1 MTAKARLKTTNLLKG
16 DTGAIKNNVKKLLDE
31 LRSVEQGGLDINACK
46 PIRQAL
52 LDKRILESKDQT
64 TQAYAS
70 LCFLELLKIFA
81 PDAPLS
87 ISDLERVFQLFKRRF
102 KALANTEA
110 ASYAESFE
118 LLENVESLNCI
129 VLANDFE
136 TRDKFIDDL
145 FLLFYKLYTTKPD
158 SKHAVLLPRVLN
170 QLLYEINQEGNLPMQ
185 SARVVFS
192 QFVAVPKKKTA
203 SKQASLGFENAG
215 YALSK
220 ILCADNKTVMAKSL
234 FAYFNDVFNSECGDD
249 AEEDEET
256 KMTELTRLHKLVVEI
271 WKAVPETIA
280 QLVGYLQ
287 AELITEKTA
296 VRLLLVEVVG
306 DMIAHQPSEINFV
319 TTYDTCWNLWRDR
332 CRDKDPEVRE
342 MWAFKAHD
350 ILKYRTDV
358 TREVSKILLQLLI
371 DEDERVRIQAIK
383 SLGELEPETLK
394 NLVGGSDEFIKLM
407 TDRMGDRKPLVRKTA
422 TEVCAQLYADAY
434 PLIEQDED
442 VSSIAN
448 WIPSAL
454 LNLVFKNNP
463 EITFNMERVF
473 HEDILTRETGVQTRV
488 ERLLSVLG
496 SLGDDTSPARK
507 SFHSLINWQNTIS
520 EYFKAAVGDVI
531 TDAQKE
537 SIIEWMANITP
548 NPKLA
553 SSAIAELLE
562 NYSEDLKT
570 CISPDS
576 TVREVI
582 EAQDRILDEFSGEA
596 AEVIAVL
603 LYRSSNLLLNKQ
615 ILASLVT
622 QPVAASFLEHVSR
635 INPALLTAHVNGMF
649 ESIVAENASEE
660 TLRTLAAM
668 AKRGNNTLKVPKMA
682 FKPLTKLILDGEPLE
697 ANYATAIACCAA
709 PSLLSASAI
718 KALVGSANTDSKYT
732 ALTQIY
738 KRKPELLEKHDL
750 TEHVSDLLANME
762 DPDTEV
768 SGFAVSFA
776 ITHETAKG
784 APNLVDTI
792 CNLIDPKD
800 LEIDEDG
807 EMVDNELSPSV
818 HLCLSLE
825 LLRLAWNPAYR
836 ADKIHAQH
844 IISLSRTVRHP
855 DPEVRKRFMQKL
867 MSLMN
872 KNKLGWK
879 FLLLPLLCIGVESEA
894 AFKDDVVRWVRAKHD
909 NELKQNPK
917 STVFVA
923 LFPRLLH
930 FLGRDLIIHTGGA
943 VTGDHLEEPLYAI
956 LVFLQIVADTDNLA
970 MLFHLA
976 QRVKQFQDA
985 VDEER
990 ANIMHLDKGVHFLS
1004 ELAQLSIRQYAENK
1018 HNMQIPTYPGKAN
1031 MPGDIFKPFDTPELA
1046 KKASQTTYMP
1056 QEVAEEIP
1064 HSIRVFLTSRKRA
1077 QEANAEKAKKPKKA
1091 KTIKAP
1097 KKTKKAASKPK
1108 AKKKAAGTEDGP
1120 RRRSSRHSGRVSD
1133 YREKSVEELEEED
1146 ESEDEEGDEEEESE
1160 EEEEEEE
1167 EEGEEEEEEEEDD
1180 E

>member
-1 MTAKARLKTTNLLKG
+1 M
-16 DTGAIKNNVKKLLDE
+16 
-31 LRSVEQGGLDINACK
+31 
-46 PIRQAL
+46 RQAL

-102 KALANTEA
+102 KALAYSEA

-136 TRDKFIDDL
+136 SRDKFIDDL

-192 QFVAVPKKKTA
+192 QFVAVPKKKTV
-203 SKQASLGFENAG
+203 SKQQASLGFENAG

-234 FAYFNDVFNSECGDD
+234 FAYFNDVFNSECADEAEDD
-249 AEEDEET
+249 DEDT
-256 KMTELTRLHKLVVEI
+256 KLTELTRLHKLVVEI

-287 AELITEKTA
+287 AELITEKSA

-342 MWAFKAHD
+342 MWALKAHD

-358 TREVSKILLQLLI
+358 TREVSKTLLQLLI

-383 SLGELEPETLK
+383 SLGELEPEILK
-394 NLVGGSDEFIKLM
+394 VLVGGSDEFIKLM
-407 TDRMGDRKPLVRKTA
+407 TDRMGDKKALVRKTA

-473 HEDILTRETGVQTRV
+473 HEDILTRETSVDTRV
-488 ERLLSVLG
+488 ERLLAVLA
-496 SLGDDTSPARK
+496 SLGDDGSPARK

-520 EYFKAAVGDVI
+520 EYFKAAMGDAI
-531 TDAQKE
+531 TEAQKE
-537 SIIEWMANITP
+537 SIIEWMSNITP

-570 CISPDS
+570 SISPDA

-596 AEVIAVL
+596 EDLIAVL

-622 QPVAASFLEHVSR
+622 KPVAASFLEHVSK

-668 AKRGNNTLKVPKMA
+668 AKRGNNTLKVPKTA
-682 FKPLTKLILDGEPLE
+682 FKPLTKLILDGEVLE

-709 PSLLSASAI
+709 PSILSPSAV
-718 KALVGSANTDSKYT
+718 KALVGSANTDSKYA

-738 KRKPELLEKHDL
+738 KRKPELLEKQDFA
-750 TEHVSDLLANME
+750 EHVSDVFAGMK
-762 DPDTEV
+762 DPETEV
-768 SGFAVSFA
+768 SVFAVSFA
-776 ITHETAKG
+776 VTHEAVKG
-784 APNLVDTI
+784 TPDLVDTI

-800 LEIDEDG
+800 LDVDEDG
-807 EMVDNELSPSV
+807 EMFDNELAPSV
-818 HLCLSLE
+818 HLGLSLE

-836 ADKIHAQH
+836 NDKIHAQH

-855 DPEVRKRFMQKL
+855 DPDVRKRFMQKL

-894 AFKDDVVRWVRAKHD
+894 SFKDDVVRWVRAKHD

-930 FLGRDLIIHTGGA
+930 FLGRDIIIHTGGA
-943 VTGDHLEEPLYAI
+943 VTGDHLEEPLYAMLI
-956 LVFLQIVADTDNLA
+956 FLQIVADAENLA

-990 ANIMHLDKGVHFLS
+990 TNIMHLDKGVHFLS
-1004 ELAQLSIRQYAENK
+1004 ELAQLAIRLYAEIK
-1018 HNMQIPTYPGKAN
+1018 HNLQIPSYPGKAN
-1031 MPGDIFKPFDTPELA
+1031 LPSDIFKPFETPEQA

-1056 QEVAEEIP
+1056 SEVAEEIP
-1064 HSIRVFLTSRKRA
+1064 HSIRVFLSSRKRA
-1077 QEANAEKAKKPKKA
+1077 QETGADKPKKPKKP
-1091 KTIKAP
+1091 KTIKAAAA
-1097 KKTKKAASKPK
+1097 KTKKAAGKPK
-1108 AKKKAAGTEDGP
+1108 AKKAAAAAEATENGP

-1146 ESEDEEGDEEEESE
+1146 ESEDEDGEEESE
-1160 EEEEEEE
+1160 EEEEEEGE
-1167 EEGEEEEEEEEDD
+1167 DGEEEEEEEE
-1180 E
+1180 

>member
-1 MTAKARLKTTNLLKG
+1 MTAKVRLKTTNLLKG

-31 LRSVEQGGLDINACK
+31 LRSVEQGGLDINSSK
-46 PIRQAL
+46 PVRQGL
-52 LDKRILESKDQT
+52 LDKRIIESKDQT
-64 TQAYAS
+64 TQAYAA

-136 TRDKFIDDL
+136 SRDKFIDDL

-192 QFVAVPKKKTA
+192 QFVAVPKKKTT

-220 ILCADNKTVMAKSL
+220 ILCADNKTVMAKAL
-234 FAYFNDVFNSECGDD
+234 FAYFNDVFNSDCGDEAD
-249 AEEDEET
+249 DDEES

-306 DMIAHQPSEINFV
+306 DMIAHQPSEVNFV
-319 TTYDTCWNLWRDR
+319 TTYDTCWKLWRDR

-342 MWAFKAHD
+342 MWALKAHD

-358 TREVSKILLQLLI
+358 TQEVSKILLQLLI
-371 DEDERVRIQAIK
+371 DEDENVRIQAIK

-407 TDRMGDRKPLVRKTA
+407 TDRMGDKKPLVRKTA

-442 VSSIAN
+442 IASIAG

-473 HEDILTRETGVQTRV
+473 HEDILTRETKIDTRV
-488 ERLLSVLG
+488 ERLLAILG
-496 SLGDDTSPARK
+496 SLGEDTSPARK
-507 SFHSLINWQNTIS
+507 SLHSLINWQNTIS
-520 EYFKAAVGDVI
+520 EYFKAAMGDTI
-531 TDAQKE
+531 TEAQRE
-537 SIIEWMANITP
+537 SIVEWMANITP

-553 SSAIAELLE
+553 STSISELLE
-562 NYSEDLKT
+562 NQSDDLQT

-576 TVREVI
+576 SVHDVV
-582 EAQDRILDEFSGEA
+582 EAQDRILEEFTGEA
-596 AEVIAVL
+596 EDIIAVL
-603 LYRSSNLLLNKQ
+603 LYRCSNVLLNKE

-622 QPVAASFLEHVSR
+622 EPVAASFLEHVSK
-635 INPALLTAHVNGMF
+635 INPALLTGHVNSMF
-649 ESIVAENASEE
+649 ESVMKENASEE

-668 AKRGNNTLKVPKMA
+668 AKRGNNTLKVPKAA
-682 FKPLTKLILDGEPLE
+682 FKPLTKLILDGGALE

-709 PSLLSASAI
+709 PSILTTSLI
-718 KALVGSANTDSKYT
+718 KALCGAENTDSKYT

-738 KRKPELLEKHDL
+738 KRKPELLEKQDL
-750 TEHVSDLLANME
+750 SDTVADLFTEMK
-762 DPDTEV
+762 DPDSEMT
-768 SGFAVSFA
+768 GFAVSFA
-776 ITHETAKG
+776 VTHEAAKG
-784 APNLVDTI
+784 KPDLVDTL
-792 CNLIDPKD
+792 CNLVDPKD
-800 LEIDEDG
+800 LDLDEDG
-807 EMVDNELSPSV
+807 EIVDQEMAPSV
-818 HLCLSLE
+818 HLSLSVE
-825 LLRLAWNPAYR
+825 LLRLGWHPSYR
-836 ADKIHAQH
+836 NDKFHAQH

-855 DPEVRKRFMQKL
+855 DPEVRQGFMQKL
-867 MSLMN
+867 MALMN

-894 AFKDDVVRWVRAKHD
+894 SFKDDVVRWVRAKHD
-909 NELKQNPK
+909 NEIKQNPK

-943 VTGDHLEEPLYAI
+943 VTGEHLEEPLYAI
-956 LVFLQIVADTDNLA
+956 LVFLQIVADTENLA

-985 VDEER
+985 VEEER

-1004 ELAQLSIRQYAENK
+1004 ELAQLSIRLYAENK

-1031 MPGDIFKPFDTPELA
+1031 MPADIFKPFDTPDQA
-1046 KKASQTTYMP
+1046 KKASQTSYMP

-1077 QEANAEKAKKPKKA
+1077 VDNKVEKPKKVKRA
-1091 KTIKAP
+1091 KTEKAP
-1097 KKTKKAASKPK
+1097 KTKKVAKTPK
-1108 AKKKAAGTEDGP
+1108 AKKAVETEEGP
-1120 RRRSSRHSGRVSD
+1120 RRRSSRHSGRKSD

-1146 ESEDEEGDEEEESE
+1146 ESEDEEDESE
-1160 EEEEEEE
+1160 EEEE
-1167 EEGEEEEEEEEDD
+1167 D